1 MLHRVL
7 VDELLAHINPF
18 LHWFAIL
25 GGKKKNESPLY
36 QLLLGALVMQILGT
50 GILELQY
57 LMEAIGSFIATSAPA
72 AIFALQLL
80 LHPTPSSNAVVVP
93 SLGNAWKTG
102 KTSLKDHRN

>member
-1 MLHRVL
+1 
-7 VDELLAHINPF
+7 
-18 LHWFAIL
+18 
-25 GGKKKNESPLY
+25 
-36 QLLLGALVMQILGT
+36 MQILGT